1 MKQDTEQKFLDLLRE
16 IRDGQR
22 EALNAMEEHRSLVK
36 EQIQIS
42 RGNVQESVNLQRL
55 ALKRQKIVTLVAVP
69 GVIACIAAIAYL
81 VIRYF

>member
-1 MKQDTEQKFLDLLRE
+1 MNQDTEQKILDLLRE

-22 EALNAMEEHRSLVK
+22 EALSAMEEHRSLVK

-42 RGNVQESVNLQRL
+42 RGNVQESVDLQRL
-55 ALKRQKIVTLVAVP
+55 ALKRQKVVTLVAVP

>member
-1 MKQDTEQKFLDLLRE
+1 MKQDTEQKILDLLRE